1 MRIPWEKHVLNRAPH
16 TFWTFVVRVRRL
28 TSPTVAT
35 NSHIGKRHAYSHEI
49 YVFSVENT
57 APFRPRAVACTRPGG
72 EPPPPNIP
80 GKLRPPLDP
89 CPPACEG
96 GVHCCRGS
104 ENVHFSAPPEL
115 FFTGSTF
122 SWFCQFS
129 LVRAGVFPVS
139 TRPNVPVPRFLRFL
153 RFPPA

>member
-1 MRIPWEKHVLNRAPH
+1 MRIPLEKHVLNRAPH

-28 TSPTVAT
+28 TSPDRGNQRPHRQKTPIFPR
-35 NSHIGKRHAYSHEI
+35 NLC
-49 YVFSVENT
+49 VFRRKHGPVPSSCRGLHT
-57 APFRPRAVACTRPGG
+57 TRGG
-72 EPPPPNIP
+72 TTPPNIP

-129 LVRAGVFPVS
+129 LVRAGVFTVS
-139 TRPNVPVPRFLRFL
+139 TRPNVPVPRFLRF
-153 RFPPA
+153 PPA